1 MAFPGF
7 QLSLESFMLVA
18 TSTTADENR
27 LAPFGGQR
35 SNVFGAPSPCWNLTA
50 ATFRNH
56 GLSPHL
62 SGSTRSKLFEE

>member
-27 LAPFGGQR
+27 LAPFGDQR